1 MASPA
6 IRLVCLMHV
15 QVPDGPDMQVLVV
28 QYTEGFCNVG
38 AGQYLFFDNV
48 DLSHEGYNPIM
59 AGRRAYDT
67 VTECVAAAYAYYRG
81 EPDF

>member
-15 QVPDGPDMQVLVV
+15 QVDDVLDVQVLVV
-28 QYTEGFCNVG
+28 QCTEGFGNVR
-38 AGQYLFFDNV
+38 AGQYLFFDNI

-59 AGRRAYDT
+59 AGRRAYAT
-67 VTECVAAAYAYYRG
+67 VTECIAAAYAYYRG

>member
-1 MASPA
+1 MVSPA

-28 QYTEGFCNVG
+28 QYTEGFGSVG
-38 AGQYLFFDNV
+38 AGQYLFFDNI

-59 AGRRAYDT
+59 AGRRAYAT

>member
-15 QVPDGPDMQVLVV
+15 QVDDVLDVQVLVV
-28 QYTEGFCNVG
+28 QCTEGFGNVRV
-38 AGQYLFFDNV
+38 GQYLFFDNI

-59 AGRRAYDT
+59 AGRRAYAT
-67 VTECVAAAYAYYRG
+67 ETECVAAAYAYYRG

>member
-15 QVPDGPDMQVLVV
+15 QVDDVLDVQVLVV
-28 QYTEGFCNVG
+28 QCTEGFGNVR
-38 AGQYLFFDNV
+38 AGQYLFFDNI

-59 AGRRAYDT
+59 AGRRAYAT
-67 VTECVAAAYAYYRG
+67 ETECVAAAYAYYRG